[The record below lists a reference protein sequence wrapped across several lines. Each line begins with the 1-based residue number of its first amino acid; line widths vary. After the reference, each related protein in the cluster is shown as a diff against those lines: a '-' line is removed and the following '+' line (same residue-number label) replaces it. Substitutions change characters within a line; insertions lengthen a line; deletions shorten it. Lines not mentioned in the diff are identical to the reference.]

1 MRKPEQSNPSKVIIV
16 PRPPVGGGST
26 GTKSEDGQ
34 NPDGNVE
41 GGEGGTESDLSNL
54 FGLK

>member
-41 GGEGGTESDLSNL
+41 GGEGGTESDLSNS